1 MRVRAALENGAE
13 KIDLFFMVGLPHQ
26 TYRDALKNVEFC
38 ETIYNAVGGDPRVTY
53 FIAPMAPFLDPAST
67 AFEYPERYGY
77 RKLFENFE
85 DYRQALLQPSW
96 KYTLNYETD
105 AMTRDD
111 IVRATYDS
119 ARMLNAFKFRHHLID
134 EEVYRQVDQRI
145 TEAVGYLQAVD
156 QILQGPLEQ
165 RQVLLGDLRDRI
177 ASANGAEICGDREL
191 RWKVRHNYAGPL
203 SLLWVGFTLLAGEI
217 WREAQ
222 LTGRRLLNAEER
234 P

>member
-1 MRVRAALENGAE
+1 MRVRAA
-13 KIDLFFMVGLPHQ
+13 
-26 TYRDALKNVEFC
+26 
-38 ETIYNAVGGDPRVTY
+38 PRATY
-53 FIAPMAPFLDPAST
+53 FIAPLAPFMDPAST

-145 TEAVGYLQAVD
+145 TEAVDYLQAVD

-177 ASANGAEICGDREL
+177 ASANGAEICGDRGL

-203 SLLWVGFTLLAGEI
+203 SLLWVGFTLMAGEI